1 MVALFGTG
9 NQINWNKSQDQ
20 INKCKWI
27 GRRTTIGMGTKHF
40 LFPRFISI
48 KTQLWRHS
56 ATTITITMEE
66 SPVSFM
72 RLLLL
77 VLPHLQSASDRSPS
91 QVDENG
97 NWDAYYPAFRFR
109 QGLCRESQG
118 HNNSEYLNDQGSR
131 LDMSWCVVNFRYCIV
146 ISDSARDWWWEKCKR
161 LVMTTVISSFLKII
175 MFRPLHN

>member
-1 MVALFGTG
+1 
-9 NQINWNKSQDQ
+9 
-20 INKCKWI
+20 
-27 GRRTTIGMGTKHF
+27 
-40 LFPRFISI
+40 
-48 KTQLWRHS
+48 
-56 ATTITITMEE
+56 MEE

-77 VLPHLQSASDRSPS
+77 VLPHLHSASDGSPS

-131 LDMSWCVVNFRYCIV
+131 LDMSWCVVNFRYC
-146 ISDSARDWWWEKCKR
+146 DKRQCTR
-161 LVMTTVISSFLKII
+161 LVMRKV
-175 MFRPLHN
+175 